1 MLDQNKLSIRKAEL
15 KDLRKIIELYAEQDE
30 LSQARENLSPDL
42 DQAYIKA
49 FKTINQDQNQYL
61 MVVEDHSEIIGTCQL
76 TLMLSLTLKG
86 ALRLNIEGVRIAEKY
101 RGQKIGEWMIHQAI
115 QYGKNHGAS
124 LVQLTT
130 NKQRLKAKN
139 FYEKLGFIA
148 SHEGMKLDLN
158 LKIKK

>member
-1 MLDQNKLSIRKAEL
+1 MNKENYSVRKAEL

-30 LSQARENLSPDL
+30 LSQARENLSPEL
-42 DQAYIKA
+42 DQAYLKA
-49 FKTINQDQNQYL
+49 FERINQDPNQYL
-61 MVVEDHSEIIGTCQL
+61 MLVENSSEIIGTCQL
-76 TLMLSLTLKG
+76 TLMPSLTLKG
-86 ALRLNIEGVRIAEKY
+86 ALRLNIEGVRVAEKY
-101 RGQKIGEWMIHQAI
+101 RGQKIGEWMINQAI
-115 QYGKNHGAS
+115 QYGKKHGAF

-139 FYEKLGFIA
+139 FYEKLGFVA